1 MWNDAVVT
9 NAGRAILE
17 KWSGGGTL
25 TIDYAKSGGGTV
37 PAAALMAQTEITDEK
52 EQLSIASVQALEDG
66 TQFKIQITAAESGY
80 TARQIGIF
88 AHLNSEAPVL
98 LALYQDE
105 TGTAIPA
112 ASDMPD
118 FVFSFYGI
126 VEINNTGDMDVT
138 IDPNALVS
146 NSTLLDYGYQTAEQ
160 VAEAIAGAGH
170 LSGGD
175 FAEITEDEID
185 GLWDSASGTGE

>member
-9 NAGRAILE
+9 NAGRTLLE
-17 KWSGGGTL
+17 RWSGGGTL

-37 PAAALMAQTEITDEK
+37 PVAALMAQTAVTDEK

-112 ASDMPD
+112 ASEMPD

-146 NSTLLDYGYQTAEQ
+146 NSTLLDYGYQTADQ

-170 LSGGD
+170 LSAGD
-175 FAEITEDEID
+175 FAEITEEEID
-185 GLWDSASGTGE
+185 ALWESASGTGA